1 MNQGSMD
8 GQAPVNPS
16 PLGGAMGGIDNAMG
30 GMMPPVQPTPVG
42 GGENAEDPHDKIM
55 AALNRIEGKL
65 DAIAAK
71 VGA

>member
-16 PLGGAMGGIDNAMG
+16 PLGGVMG